1 MEIAEAIVIALIVAL
16 IIAFIG
22 TGSLRAELKSVQ
34 TATQANIYIK
44 DGSFNLTD
52 QQDIYVC
59 KKVDKVAKP
68 KPQQQ
73 QAQR

>member
-1 MEIAEAIVIALIVAL
+1 M
-16 IIAFIG
+16 
-22 TGSLRAELKSVQ
+22 RAELKSVH

-44 DGSFNLTD
+44 DGSFKLSNE
-52 QQDIYVC
+52 QDIYVC